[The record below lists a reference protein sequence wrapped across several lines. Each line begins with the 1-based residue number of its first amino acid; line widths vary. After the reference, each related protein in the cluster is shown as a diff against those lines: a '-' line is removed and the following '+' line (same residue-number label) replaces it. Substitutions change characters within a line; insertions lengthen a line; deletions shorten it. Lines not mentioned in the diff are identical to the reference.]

1 MPIKITSVQNMSFAN
16 SETKK
21 QKKNFDYRIL
31 MNQLE
36 CGIAIMTL
44 NMIQCTGS
52 KYCWSVCLQPDCM
65 YFWSHTENAP
75 IRQDVDIGKL
85 GPMWPPMPSKDEFG
99 HKYTEAG

>member
-21 QKKNFDYRIL
+21 QTKNFDYRIL

-36 CGIAIMTL
+36 CGIAIMTQ
-44 NMIQCTGS
+44 NMIQCS

-65 YFWSHTENAP
+65 YFWTHTENAP

>member
-1 MPIKITSVQNMSFAN
+1 MPIEISSVQNMSFAN

-21 QKKNFDYRIL
+21 QKKMLIIL
-31 MNQLE
+31 MHQLE
-36 CGIAIMTL
+36 CGIAIMTQ
-44 NMIQCTGS
+44 NMIQCS

-65 YFWSHTENAP
+65 YFWTHTENAP

>member
-1 MPIKITSVQNMSFAN
+1 MPIEISSVQNMSFAN

-21 QKKNFDYRIL
+21 QKKMLIIL
-31 MNQLE
+31 MHQLE

-44 NMIQCTGS
+44 NMIQCS
-52 KYCWSVCLQPDCM
+52 KHCWSVCLQPDCM
-65 YFWSHTENAP
+65 YFWTHTENAP